1 MAAATST
8 TNSTI
13 VSTSLTIHSSP
24 RTVVTTSTS
33 ITPTKVTYTKPSS
46 YQTRSSTGTKVVSH
60 FMKKTSPPT
69 RPQKVLVEAE
79 YEGDESDGEATTP
92 TNEKPTIYDNYSL
105 YKMIVQ
111 RDEQLHSLSEAHD
124 DMAKRIAKLEQK
136 VDYQQSLISIK
147 DCVVKALEGEIHRLQ
162 QYTRR
167 YSVNIVGIPKP
178 RGEKVVDL
186 QKKVEDI
193 ITSTDSGISPADI
206 DKLHRNG
213 RAKGEEQD
221 TIVRFKTHAAKEA
234 FYKRRKT
241 IQETHRNILIRP
253 SLSPAQKSLLDDAR
267 DFLKTSKFKETKCVN
282 PPEFV
287 FANVHGNIQ
296 VKMKNE
302 TRQGLFFTIRSV
314 QHLVEVIERAQDS
327 SDDDM
332 GFDLFD

>member
-1 MAAATST
+1 M
-8 TNSTI
+8 N
-13 VSTSLTIHSSP
+13 
-24 RTVVTTSTS
+24 VV
-33 ITPTKVTYTKPSS
+33 YTKPF
-46 YQTRSSTGTKVVSH
+46 TRSSTGTKVVSH
-60 FMKKTSPPT
+60 FMKKASPPT
-69 RPQKVLVEAE
+69 RPQKVVVEAKDE
-79 YEGDESDGEATTP
+79 NDESDGENATTP
-92 TNEKPTIYDNYSL
+92 TNENPMIFDNYTL

-111 RDEQLHSLSEAHD
+111 RDEQLDSLCEAQD
-124 DMAKRIAKLEQK
+124 DMLKRIAKLEQK
-136 VDYQQSLISIK
+136 VDYQQSLISVK
-147 DCVVKALEGEIHRLQ
+147 DCVVKALEGELHRLQ

-178 RGEKVVDL
+178 RGEKLVDL

-234 FYKRRKT
+234 FYKKRKS

-267 DFLKTSKFKETKCVN
+267 DFLKTSKFEDTKCTN

-314 QHLVEVIERAQDS
+314 QHLTEVIERAQD